1 MVARIVRPRLRVST
15 LDSDSTCA
23 GTVLLHLY
31 AAALA
36 KRNVNPSI
44 PALYIP
50 VPSPFPAL
58 EDFLSH
64 ALRVYN
70 MSVFTCAT
78 PTATSVGSP
87 TAGDDVRVN
96 DTESMCG
103 ALESFCARFPTVGA
117 IILGTRRTDP
127 HGGMH
132 FTFLPVRFAEK

>member
-1 MVARIVRPRLRVST
+1 M
-15 LDSDSTCA
+15 TCA

-58 EDFLSH
+58 EAFLSH

-70 MSVFTCAT
+70 MSVITCAT
-78 PTATSVGSP
+78 PTATSAGSP
-87 TAGDDVRVN
+87 TVGDVQATDPN
-96 DTESMCG
+96 SMRG
-103 ALESFCARFPTVGA
+103 ALESFRARFPTVEA
-117 IILGTRRTDP
+117 ILVGTRRTDP
-127 HGGMH
+127 HGSMH
-132 FTFLPVRFAEK
+132 LTSLPASPFR